1 MTQNAEPNPLTPF
14 PYKEGGT
21 ENGER
26 VRRWRS
32 NTVGGVE
39 PFKGS
44 TDVPGEA
51 SLSGTFLD
59 VRDVPHPDPLPTTGE
74 GIAGKGIGEGNL

>member
-1 MTQNAEPNPLTPF
+1 MVLIVAGFMGIANRGGEERASLRGDPSTPAASAQDDTKKEPNPLTPF

-21 ENGER
+21 EKKGR
-26 VRRWRS
+26 TLPF

-44 TDVPGEA
+44 TDF
-51 SLSGTFLD
+51 FL
-59 VRDVPHPDPLPTTGE
+59 
-74 GIAGKGIGEGNL
+74 